1 MMIIYGGYAMEWDTE
16 YLIPGMVLKDDL
28 MQENGIDTAP
38 LIPAGKFITV
48 EDIVRLK
55 RHRIEKIVIEEY
67 NETFFDLFRDFVA
80 ATIKKYSVSSISN
93 VAKIYEYIVNR
104 TRDFKFDMT
113 KYLDDEKGLSSIT
126 QHDAR
131 VASMAVALATK
142 HNNTVPADEQIDIRE
157 MAEVALLK
165 DIGMR
170 ASNAAILNKIKN
182 TYSPVLARYKEIYP
196 NIPSDI
202 FDNYNSK
209 FRPFYS
215 YLILKG
221 SKLSNTQITSILLH
235 NEKEV
240 GKSGPLGIEMGKQD
254 SKLQSVKMA
263 KILKICQA
271 YDLLLQRAK
280 EENPEQPFGNINGV
294 LDKMVASGLLDPY
307 WKKMLSLIVP
317 LYPLGEKVE
326 LSDGTVGVVSK
337 YNEFDMSKPYISDLN
352 GNEVDMRKEQL
363 VIVGLCCE
371 PKMGSIGRSMS
382 AGA

>member
-38 LIPAGKFITV
+38 LMPAGKVITV

-67 NETFFDLFRDFVA
+67 NETFFDLFRDFAA
-80 ATIKKYSVSSISN
+80 ATIKTYSVSSISN

-113 KYLDDEKGLSSIT
+113 KYLDDEKGSNSIT

-157 MAEVALLK
+157 MAEAALLK

-170 ASNAAILNKIKN
+170 ASNAGILNKIKN

-196 NIPSDI
+196 NIPNDI